1 MSAKKQTVSVGRM
14 TIDRSREI
22 KVVFIDLLSGSGEA
36 VLDFEKTEEIDLAG
50 IQLLVALFREAT
62 QKGVTLRCRGRL
74 NDRVISRLRIFG
86 LCDEACGTAEGL
98 GETLGSL
105 F

>member
-1 MSAKKQTVSVGRM
+1 M

-22 KVVFIDLLSGSGEA
+22 QAAFLDLLSGSGEQ

-50 IQLLVALFREAT
+50 IQLLIALFREST
-62 QKGVTLRCRGRL
+62 QKGVSLTCTGMLSERL
-74 NDRVISRLRIFG
+74 VSRLTLFG
-86 LCDEACGTAEGL
+86 LCDEACGTAERL
-98 GETLGSL
+98 GKTLSSL